1 MSTQYYKHI
10 HRSPD
15 QTIYRITVCTLQKWC
30 FPFFFFIPYIKV
42 APSLSLTNT
51 FASLVDF
58 QIARQNKIT
67 SQCHGLDPVLKK
79 PKPILLL
86 VSLSLSL
93 PHYIMLSQ
101 VTLIHRIIVPFVPGD
116 MHTKFINEEKPWHCT
131 YYKISSILIN
141 WHINLYLINYS
152 ELK

>member
-67 SQCHGLDPVLKK
+67 SQCHSLDAVVKK

-93 PHYIMLSQ
+93 SLSP
-101 VTLIHRIIVPFVPGD
+101 TLYNVVPGD
-116 MHTKFINEEKPWHCT
+116 INSPHYCPICPRWHAHKI
-131 YYKISSILIN
+131 YKWRKALALHIL
-141 WHINLYLINYS
+141 
-152 ELK
+152 